1 MDRELLQL
9 QAPVRTK
16 VGKQTSLQAIQASIR
31 QQQKRQK
38 KQYYSVL
45 VAAILL
51 VSILSA
57 SFLNGTSNTTNN
69 MAAQAGTIEKG
80 YIVQHRATEL
90 SYMMQWY
97 YFQKKEISKQ
107 NLAMLESYLPQL
119 PEEGASI
126 NKESITVLPE
136 KQLLLKM
143 SDGRLV
149 QVAIFPYEEQQLMFV
164 DAHTRQTIVLS
175 IEEAQEVS
183 EIIGHTDSLNFF
195 VKLLLLLVIGVIGM
209 KGTYY
214 FYRSKGEPKRER
226 AKITYFLSGFCV
238 YVLWTFIN
246 GISYYYFG
254 AINGLFVATA
264 WTLLF
269 LGKLLIDYYKGKF
282 NYSILAIV
290 PFFVMILAMIF
301 VYCM

>member
-16 VGKQTSLQAIQASIR
+16 IAKQTSLQAIQASIR

-97 YFQKKEISKQ
+97 YFQKKKINEQ
-107 NLAMLESYLPQL
+107 NLTILEPYIQNIPTSTVKTESL
-119 PEEGASI
+119 SI
-126 NKESITVLPE
+126 WPE
-136 KQLLLKM
+136 KQFLLKM
-143 SDGRLV
+143 SEGQIQ

-164 DAHTRQTIVLS
+164 DAHTRQTVVLA

-195 VKLLLLLVIGVIGM
+195 VKSLLLLVIGVIGM

-226 AKITYFLSGFCV
+226 AKITYFLAGFCV

-282 NYSILAIV
+282 NYSIFAIV